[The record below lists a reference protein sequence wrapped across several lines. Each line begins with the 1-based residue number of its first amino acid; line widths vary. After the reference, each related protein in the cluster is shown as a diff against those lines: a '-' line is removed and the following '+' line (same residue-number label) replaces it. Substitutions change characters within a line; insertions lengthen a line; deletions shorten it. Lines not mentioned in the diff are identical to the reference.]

1 MKKISIKI
9 IYKTLLVSALL
20 TTFSCKKLFDVAPQD
35 QVDIT
40 NHYRNVYDANAAVI
54 GIYGQFQSL
63 ADRYIILNE
72 LRADLMSP
80 TVNADQNLR
89 QINEHTETTDN
100 PWADPRPFYKIILN
114 CNDAMKNF
122 DIMVQG
128 GKMSNSD
135 YQQRYS
141 DVGAI
146 RSWLYLQL
154 GIQFGSVPYVTD
166 ALSSVDDLKDASKF
180 PKITFDQLLTNLI
193 TFMGDSKR
201 YLDVYSSTV
210 STTGATNTSLNTSVD
225 GYATNIFFI
234 NKRCLL
240 GDLYLWHGEYTK
252 ASAQYHTVCE
262 LGTVSGNLSG
272 WQYDQ
277 FLVQNGDANNHV
289 DIYYTNATDERT
301 LVDNN
306 NGGWRA
312 IFGGPVGTL
321 TGQEWVWSIPFDKNF
336 LPQDPFVNLF
346 SNTGGSYL
354 LTASQLAMD
363 NWNSQTQINGLP
375 YDARKLIS
383 VRTVN
388 GQPVIMKP
396 LYYDVDA
403 TTFIP
408 ANVLQKQG
416 RWLLY
421 RGSTN
426 MLHFAEAACN
436 DATLGGTAGVKLAYA
451 LTNVGVT
458 RVYDNT
464 WPAAVALPADRT
476 NIEQTFLPAPYNLDG
491 RNGDTP
497 NFRSTWYR
505 QVGSRTRAYL
515 QALDPSLASNKL
527 GMENAIIDEDGLEL
541 AFEGQRWGDLMRVAL
556 RRNDPAFL
564 ADKVYNKLLRD
575 GNPNAA
581 ATRAKLMTPANWYM
595 PFKL

>member
-9 IYKTLLVSALL
+9 VYKTLLVSTLL
-20 TTFSCKKLFDVAPQD
+20 TTFSCKKVFDVKPQD

-40 NHYRNVYDANAAVI
+40 NNYRNVYDANAAVI
-54 GIYGQFQSL
+54 GIYGQFQTL

-80 TVNADQNLR
+80 TANADQYLR
-89 QINEHTETTDN
+89 QLNEHAETTDN

-114 CNDAMKNF
+114 CNDAMANF
-122 DIMVQG
+122 DKMVADG
-128 GKMSNSD
+128 RMTSSD

-166 ALSSVDDLKDASKF
+166 PLTSIDDLKDASKF
-180 PKITFDQLLTNLI
+180 PKISFDQLLTNLI
-193 TFMGDSKR
+193 AFMGDGKR
-201 YLDVYSSTV
+201 YLDVYSTSV
-210 STTGATNTSLNTSVD
+210 STTGATNTSLNTTVD
-225 GYATNIFFI
+225 GYATNLFFI

-240 GDLYLWHGEYTK
+240 GDLYLWHGDYK
-252 ASAQYHTVCE
+252 LASAQYHYVCE
-262 LGTVSGNLSG
+262 LGSLSTNG
-272 WQYDQ
+272 SWLYDQ
-277 FLVQNGDANNHV
+277 YLVQNGDGNNHV
-289 DIYYTNATDERT
+289 DIYYGNSTDERT

-312 IFGGPVGTL
+312 IFGGGVGTL
-321 TGQEWVWSIPFDKNF
+321 TGQEWIWSIPFDKNF

-354 LTASQLAMD
+354 LTTSQLALD
-363 NWNSQTQINGLP
+363 NWNSQTQQNGLP

-383 VRTVN
+383 VRTIN
-388 GQPVIMKP
+388 GQPVIMKQ
-396 LYYDVDA
+396 LYYNVDA
-403 TTFIP
+403 TSFLPTS
-408 ANVLQKQG
+408 VLQKQG

-421 RGSTN
+421 RGATN

-436 DATLGGTAGVKLAYA
+436 DATLGTSGVKLAYA

-464 WPAAVALPADRT
+464 WPAASSLPTDRT
-476 NIEQTFLPAPYNLDG
+476 NIEQTFLDAPYNLDG
-491 RNGDTP
+491 RNGETP
-497 NFRSTWYR
+497 YYRGLWYR

-515 QALDPSLASNKL
+515 QPLPAALASDKL
-527 GMENAIIDEDGLEL
+527 GMETAIIDEDGLEL

-556 RRNDPAFL
+556 RRKDPAFL

-575 GNPNAA
+575 GNGNAA
-581 ATRAKLMTPANWYM
+581 AVRTKLMNTANWYM